1 MKIVL
6 IATILFLSFSCNK
19 KAKFQEKN
27 YNLKSSSLSFADA
40 EKYGI
45 ESYKKYASEL
55 LLSRSMELS
64 KQSIEIDGFEMK
76 YHLNTYG
83 DMPINGWS
91 LFISLHGG
99 GGVSSEIN
107 ERQWNR
113 HKKLYS
119 LDEGILLTPR
129 SPTDTWNMWH
139 QDHIDRIFNRL
150 IQNMIAKYNV
160 NPNKIFLLGYS
171 AGGDGVYQLAPRM
184 ADRFAAAS
192 MSAGHPNDASPLSLR
207 NIGFSIHMGK
217 NDSAYNR
224 NNVAEEWKA
233 QLEDLKS
240 KDIDGYKNFVKIYEG
255 RGHQISHAKENY
267 VLEKSNNGVDSSG
280 IFWMSKFTRNSYPK
294 KVVWK
299 QDDVTHSRFYWLKVN
314 EPKAYSLIVA
324 KIESQVINIS
334 YATVP
339 EVVIMLHDN
348 LLNMD
353 KEVKVVYK
361 DKEIFKGYVPRTK
374 DVILNSINEYGDPES
389 IYYGKI
395 PVSLGN

>member
-1 MKIVL
+1 MRIVL
-6 IATILFLSFSCNK
+6 ITIIIFFSFSCNK
-19 KAKFQEKN
+19 KPKVPNKN
-27 YNLKSSSLSFADA
+27 YILESNSLSLADA
-40 EKYGI
+40 DKFGI
-45 ESYKKYASEL
+45 DYYKKYASEIL
-55 LLSRSMELS
+55 LNRSIEIK

-83 DMPINGWS
+83 DMPPNGWS

-99 GGVSSEIN
+99 GGVSPEIN

-119 LDEGILLTPR
+119 LEEGILLTPR

-192 MSAGHPNDASPLSLR
+192 MSAGHPNDASPLGLR

-240 KDIDGYKNFVKIYEG
+240 KDIDGYENLVKIYDG

-280 IFWMSKFTRNSYPK
+280 IFWMSKFTRNPYPK

-299 QDDVTHSRFYWLKVN
+299 QDDVTHNRFYWLKVI

-324 KIESQVINIS
+324 NIESQVITIS
-334 YATVP
+334 NATFS
-339 EVVIMLHDN
+339 ELVIRLNDN
-348 LLNMD
+348 LLDMD
-353 KEVKVVYK
+353 KKVKVVYR
-361 DKEIFKGYVPRTK
+361 DKEIFSGYVPRRK
-374 DVILNSINEYGDPES
+374 DVILNSINEYGDPTS
-389 IYYGKI
+389 IYYGEI
-395 PVSLGN
+395 SVLLGN